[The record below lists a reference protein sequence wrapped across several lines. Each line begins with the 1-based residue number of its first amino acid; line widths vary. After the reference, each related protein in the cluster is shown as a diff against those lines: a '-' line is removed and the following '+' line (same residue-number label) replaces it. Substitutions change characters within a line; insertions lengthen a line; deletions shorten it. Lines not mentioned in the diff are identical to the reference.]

1 MTLAEPKPQIL
12 LDVQGTLEEG
22 DIKLDD
28 GVLLDVHEIEITSN
42 SPIFISAESD
52 DFDAFLMMLD
62 SEGNKL
68 GENNIFDDTRIGIFM
83 EEVKVGKY
91 QIGVINYKPEKA
103 GQYQLLVKIPT
114 SSELIVLKA
123 DIWFN
128 QAQSLEIK
136 NSSESLYKAIELYEN
151 SLILY
156 RQLDD
161 GQNVSIV
168 LNNIGSLYSDLGDKQ
183 KALDY
188 YNQALVISKQ
198 VGDLSSEGTN
208 LNNIGLIYSDL
219 GDKQKALD
227 YYNQALVISKQVGD
241 LSSEGTNLNNI
252 GLIHSDLG
260 DKQKALDYY
269 NQALV
274 IRKQVGDL
282 SGEGTTLNNIGNI
295 YHDLGDRRK
304 AIDYYNQALVISKQV
319 GDLSGESITLNN
331 IGGIYSDLGDKQKAL
346 DYFNQALVISKQ
358 IGDLF
363 GEGKILNNIGS
374 LYSGLGDKQKAL
386 DYYNQALVIS
396 KQVGD
401 LSSEGTTLSNI
412 GLIYSDLGDRRK
424 AIDYYN
430 QALVIR
436 KQVGDLS
443 GEGTTLNNI
452 GNIYHDLGDRRK
464 AIDYYNQALVIRK
477 QVGDL
482 SGEGTTLNNIGNI
495 YHDLGDRRKAIDY
508 YNQALVISKQVGDLS
523 SEGTTLNNIAGTY
536 DDLGNNQKAFD
547 YFSQA
552 LVIRKQVGDLFGE
565 TITLGNLGYL
575 EFKNKQYEGAIKY
588 INQSLS
594 LLESV
599 DINKFNDEL
608 QVSYFD
614 TYSTGYKLLQKA
626 LVAQNQPTEAI
637 AVAERGRARILVE
650 LLNQRFSNIE
660 NASSLRQPILSEL
673 QAVAKNS
680 NSSLVTYSLI
690 ENLPGTSGEKEN
702 ELYIYVIS
710 PDGKLEFRSFNLSNK
725 DINLSK
731 LVETARQTI
740 AQAPPDR
747 PQQSRGNNSGAI
759 NSLENIA
766 VGDYVKLQGEFPSDE
781 PWQVVAI
788 DQDKQTVNLDQT
800 RREEP
805 LENVSIS
812 RIASKT
818 DTSLR
823 QLHQILIEPIA
834 DLLPQD
840 PAERV
845 IFMPQGA
852 LFGVP
857 FAALQDAQGRYL
869 IEKHTILTSPS
880 IQVLAQT
887 AAQNQRLAKQG
898 QSKSKALVV
907 GNPYP
912 YPDNLK
918 SLENAGAEAEQIA
931 SLLGVQPLLGK
942 KATEAEV
949 LAQMPQADIIHF
961 ATHASFNDQRG
972 LSSAIYLTAEPGAPD
987 DGLFQT
993 PGRIT
998 AEDIFNQFEDNPL
1011 NARLVVLS
1019 ACDTGQGEITGD
1031 GVIGLSRSLIA
1042 GGVPSVL
1049 VSLWSV
1055 DDASTK
1061 TLMTEFYRQWQQQ
1074 GVDKATALRNAMLE
1088 TKAAYPDPYY
1098 WSGFTLIGEAD

>member
-1 MTLAEPKPQIL
+1 MAQSDSQIL
-12 LDVQGTLEEG
+12 LDVQGELEEG
-22 DIKLDD
+22 DIELNNGSFFDSYEIEVTTNSPLFILVESSDYD
-28 GVLLDVHEIEITSN
+28 GFFMLFDPDAGNQVAKNNNFKDTNAQILLDELK
-42 SPIFISAESD
+42 P
-52 DFDAFLMMLD
+52 
-62 SEGNKL
+62 
-68 GENNIFDDTRIGIFM
+68 
-83 EEVKVGKY
+83 GKY
-91 QIGVINYKPEKA
+91 QIGLANYNPEEA
-103 GQYQLLVKIPT
+103 GRYRLIVKTPNP
-114 SSELIVLKA
+114 SELIRLKA
-123 DIWFN
+123 DLLFN
-128 QAQSLEIK
+128 QAMYFKEEGSAEFFL
-136 NSSESLYKAIELYEN
+136 KAIENFEN

-161 GQNVSIV
+161 VLNIATSLNYIGVIYFDLGDKQKALDYYNQALTIRKQARDISGEAQSLNNIGVIYFDLGNKYKALDYYNQALAISSQIEDLALEGTTLTNIGRVYSRLGDKQKALDYLNQVLVIDKQVEDLSGQGATLNNIGQTYSDLGDKQKALDYYNQALVIAKQVGSLVGEAIII
-168 LNNIGSLYSDLGDKQ
+168 NNIGSLYSDLGDKQ

-188 YNQALVISKQ
+188 YNQALVIRKKIEDLPGEATTLNNIGSLYSDLGDNQKALDYLNQALVINRQ
-198 VGDLSSEGTN
+198 VEDLVEEGTF

-219 GDKQKALD
+219 GDKQKALG
-227 YYNQALVISKQVGD
+227 YYK
-241 LSSEGTNLNNI
+241 
-252 GLIHSDLG
+252 
-260 DKQKALDYY
+260 
-269 NQALV
+269 QALV

-282 SGEGTTLNNIGNI
+282 PGEATTLSNIG
-295 YHDLGDRRK
+295 
-304 AIDYYNQALVISKQV
+304 
-319 GDLSGESITLNN
+319 TL
-331 IGGIYSDLGDKQKAL
+331 YSDLGNKQKAL
-346 DYFNQALVISKQ
+346 DYLNQALI
-358 IGDLF
+358 I
-363 GEGKILNNIGS
+363 NR
-374 LYSGLGDKQKAL
+374 
-386 DYYNQALVIS
+386 
-396 KQVGD
+396 QV
-401 LSSEGTTLSNI
+401 
-412 GLIYSDLGDRRK
+412 K
-424 AIDYYN
+424 
-430 QALVIR
+430 
-436 KQVGDLS
+436 DLS
-443 GEGTTLNNI
+443 GE
-452 GNIYHDLGDRRK
+452 
-464 AIDYYNQALVIRK
+464 A
-477 QVGDL
+477 
-482 SGEGTTLNNIGNI
+482 
-495 YHDLGDRRKAIDY
+495 
-508 YNQALVISKQVGDLS
+508 
-523 SEGTTLNNIAGTY
+523 
-536 DDLGNNQKAFD
+536 
-547 YFSQA
+547 
-552 LVIRKQVGDLFGE
+552 
-565 TITLGNLGYL
+565 ITLSNLGYL
-575 EFKNKQYEGAIKY
+575 EFENKQYESVTKY
-588 INQSLS
+588 INQSLD

-599 DINKFNDEL
+599 DIKELNDEL

-614 TYSTGYKLLQKA
+614 TYNNNYQLLQKA

-660 NASSLRQPILSEL
+660 NASSLRQPTLSEL

-710 PDGKLEFRSFNLSNK
+710 SDGKLEFRSVNLSNK

-747 PQQSRGNNSGAI
+747 PQQNRGNNSGAI
-759 NSLENIA
+759 NSLENLA

-781 PWQVVAI
+781 PWQIVSI
-788 DQDKQTVNLDQT
+788 DRDKQTVNLDQT

-818 DTSLR
+818 DTSLQ

-840 PAERV
+840 SAEKV

-857 FAALQDAQGRYL
+857 FAALQDAQGQYL

-887 AAQNQRLAKQG
+887 AAQNQRLAKRG

-1088 TKAAYPDPYY
+1088 TKTEYPDPYY

>member
-1 MTLAEPKPQIL
+1 M

-22 DIKLDD
+22 DIKLDN
-28 GVLLDVHEIEITSN
+28 GGLLDAYDIEIMSN
-42 SPIFISAESD
+42 SPVFISAESN
-52 DFDAFLMMLD
+52 DFNTSLLLFDPEKNTKVA
-62 SEGNKL
+62 
-68 GENNIFDDTRIGIFM
+68 ENDNFNGSNAGIFL
-83 EEVKVGKY
+83 EELKPGKY
-91 QIGVINYKPEKA
+91 QIGVISYKPGEK
-103 GQYQLLVKIPT
+103 GEYRLLAKIPT
-114 SSELIVLKA
+114 SSELVSLQA
-123 DIWFN
+123 DLLFN
-128 QAQSLEIK
+128 QAMSLRQEG
-136 NSSESLYKAIELYEN
+136 SVESLLKAREYYES
-151 SLILY
+151 SLVLY
-156 RQLDD
+156 RELSSHP
-161 GQNVSIV
+161 NISIV
-168 LNNIGSLYSDLGDKQ
+168 
-183 KALDY
+183 
-188 YNQALVISKQ
+188 
-198 VGDLSSEGTN
+198 

-219 GDKQKALD
+219 GDKQKALNYYEQALIIHKQLENLRGEGITLNNIAVIHD
-227 YYNQALVISKQVGD
+227 ELGDKQEALNYYNQALVINKKTKD
-241 LSSEGTNLNNI
+241 LSQESVTLSNI
-252 GLIHSDLG
+252 GLMYFDLG
-260 DKQKALDYY
+260 DIQKALDYY
-269 NQALV
+269 DQVIIIRKQLGDIAGQGRTLNNIAVIYDRLGDRQNALDYLNKALV
-274 IRKQVGDL
+274 IHKQVGDL
-282 SGEGTTLNNIGNI
+282 AREG
-295 YHDLGDRRK
+295 
-304 AIDYYNQALVISKQV
+304 A
-319 GDLSGESITLNN
+319 TLNN
-331 IGGIYSDLGDKQKAL
+331 IGGIYQSLKLDK
-346 DYFNQALVISKQ
+346 
-358 IGDLF
+358 
-363 GEGKILNNIGS
+363 
-374 LYSGLGDKQKAL
+374 KAL
-386 DYYNQALVIS
+386 DYY
-396 KQVGD
+396 
-401 LSSEGTTLSNI
+401 
-412 GLIYSDLGDRRK
+412 
-424 AIDYYN
+424 
-430 QALVIR
+430 
-436 KQVGDLS
+436 
-443 GEGTTLNNI
+443 
-452 GNIYHDLGDRRK
+452 
-464 AIDYYNQALVIRK
+464 
-477 QVGDL
+477 
-482 SGEGTTLNNIGNI
+482 
-495 YHDLGDRRKAIDY
+495 
-508 YNQALVISKQVGDLS
+508 
-523 SEGTTLNNIAGTY
+523 
-536 DDLGNNQKAFD
+536 
-547 YFSQA
+547 SQA
-552 LVIRKQVGDLFGE
+552 LVIRKQVGDLAGE
-565 TITLGNLGYL
+565 GTTLNNIGLTYFNLGDEQKALDYYSQALVIRKQVGDLAGEGTTLNNIGLTYFNLGDEEKALEYFNQALTIRKQIGDLAGQALSLFNLGYL
-575 EFKNKQYEGAIKY
+575 EFENRNYKIATQYLNE
-588 INQSLS
+588 SLEKRQQVNTQG
-594 LLESV
+594 L
-599 DINKFNDEL
+599 DDEL
-608 QVSYFD
+608 QVSYFN
-614 TYSTGYKLLQKA
+614 TYNNDYQLLQKA

-637 AVAERGRARILVE
+637 TVAERGRARILVE

-660 NASSLRQPILSEL
+660 NPSSLRQPTLSEL
-673 QAVAKNS
+673 QAVAQNS

-690 ENLPGTSGEKEN
+690 KNLPGTSGEKEN

-710 PDGKLEFRSFNLSNK
+710 PDGKLEFRSINLSDK
-725 DINLSK
+725 DINLPK
-731 LVETARQTI
+731 LVATARQTI

-747 PQQSRGNNSGAI
+747 TQERRGNNSGAI
-759 NSLENIA
+759 NSLENLA

-781 PWQVVAI
+781 PWQIVAI
-788 DQDKQTVNLDQT
+788 DRDKQTVDLDQT

-818 DTSLR
+818 DTSLQ

-857 FAALQDAQGRYL
+857 FAALQDAQGQYL